1 MRQEKVWQEV
11 KPPEHSRGSM
21 IGIQLAGKNNKI
33 SANVFVRS
41 LSFFLDLISDVDSS
55 VSELPRGSV
64 RWELTSLQKN
74 SPAVVEVSG
83 TSRIDAMD
91 YSVPIQESLLDGI
104 DQLIERPEQPKFYS
118 YSALKKVQRMA
129 EQAKHLKWL
138 SVYSGSRRVV
148 LNERLISNVEYL
160 MASGSRSLGSIRG
173 SLDAIAVHSGNEFR
187 IWLPNIKNPV
197 VCHFEKETLPE
208 VASHLKQ
215 TVEVFGELKRN
226 PRGEAV
232 SMRVEEFIAP
242 EPRKVIPSVAD
253 MRGLLPDLYDG
264 KPLKDYLD
272 DLRND

>member
-1 MRQEKVWQEV
+1 
-11 KPPEHSRGSM
+11 M